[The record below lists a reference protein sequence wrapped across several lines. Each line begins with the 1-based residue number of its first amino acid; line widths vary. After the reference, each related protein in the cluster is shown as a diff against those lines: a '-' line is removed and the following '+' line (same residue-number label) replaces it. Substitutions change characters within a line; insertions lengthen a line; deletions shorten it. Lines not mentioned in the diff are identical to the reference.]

1 MRSCSS
7 TSQSTRH
14 NPIPHVNSLY
24 PSTLPH
30 PCTVPNQIHLRNRVR
45 QLTKQR
51 DQLRAEL
58 QSKRHPLSTSAAILS
73 QHVIDLQSINQSD
86 GVFQREEL
94 QEEAKVLY
102 QEWKRLQDFNFQQRI
117 AISNAQK
124 ELAELLR
131 DEAVARF
138 ERQKGQISELQ
149 EKVKQYQ
156 HENAKLDRRVKEL
169 ARIGG

>member
-1 MRSCSS
+1 
-7 TSQSTRH
+7 
-14 NPIPHVNSLY
+14 
-24 PSTLPH
+24 
-30 PCTVPNQIHLRNRVR
+30 VR

-58 QSKRHPLSTSAAILS
+58 QSKRHPLPTSAAILS

-169 ARIGG
+169 ASERELEDEREIADLKKQIEEAKRATRVVEENIRKMKENRREGG